1 MRFPIVPGWALA
13 GLATFALGCSADDGP
28 VEPAGD
34 PAAGRAEAFN
44 AGALA
49 VYGLGGGSEPGAAC
63 QASPYRQF
71 DFWLGIWQV
80 SVNGGPPASASQITG
95 ALDGCAVLEH
105 WHGAGGGE
113 GRSLN
118 VYDASD
124 GRWHQHWVENSGF
137 FPLRLDGG
145 LSHGEM
151 VMQGSYP
158 DPFGSGTVFTDR
170 YSWSRLPNHDVRQA
184 VQQSLDGGATFGPV
198 TFDGR
203 YQLNPSPTI
212 PAAHFFGFCTSADP
226 GLALFQEFRF
236 TVGSWDVSVVRPD
249 DDGAEAAPRRLRSEI
264 TTDLEG
270 CLTEERLTGP
280 GGFEARVFLD
290 IRPLDEIWQRTYV
303 DNRGLRIY
311 LTGPR
316 LQQGRTVLKGTMPG
330 ANGKPRAVRLA
341 IEQLDADTFV
351 ERWATTQPSGEWR
364 PLVTARYSRRH

>member
-13 GLATFALGCSADDGP
+13 GLVTLALGCSVDDGP
-28 VEPAGD
+28 AEPAAN
-34 PAAGRAEAFN
+34 PVAVAAQVTD

-49 VYGLGGGSEPGAAC
+49 LFGLGASPEAGAAC
-63 QASPYRQF
+63 RSGPYRQF
-71 DFWLGIWQV
+71 DFWLGTWQV
-80 SVNGGPPASASQITG
+80 SVNGGPPASASMITG

-118 VYDASD
+118 VYDRAD

-137 FPLRLDGG
+137 YPLRLDGG
-145 LSHGEM
+145 LVHGEM

-158 DPFGSGTVFTDR
+158 DPVGSGKVFTSR

-203 YQLNPSPTI
+203 YHLNPSPAI
-212 PAAHFFGFCTSADP
+212 PAARFFGFCTSTDP

-236 TVGSWDVSVVRPD
+236 TVGSWDVSLVRPD
-249 DDGAEAAPRRLRSEI
+249 DAEGEASRRARLRSDI

-280 GGFEARVFLD
+280 GGYEARVFLN

-303 DNRGLRIY
+303 DNRGLRVY
-311 LTGPR
+311 VTGPR
-316 LQQGRTVLKGTMPG
+316 LQQGQTVLKGTMPG
-330 ANGKPRAVRLA
+330 ANGQPRAVRVA

-351 ERWATTQPSGEWR
+351 ERWATADPSGEWH
-364 PLVTARYSRRH
+364 PLVTARYRRR